1 MSPNGE
7 DEGDYCR
14 WIGLH
19 SLRRYE
25 KELDINI
32 PVDIFLQCGLN
43 YGPAPVFNK
52 HKTRPKGPNELL
64 KANKS

>member
-19 SLRRYE
+19 SLRSYE
-25 KELDINI
+25 KELDTNI

-43 YGPAPVFNK
+43 YGPEPVFNK
-52 HKTRPKGPNELL
+52 HKTRPMGSNELL